1 MGVKPI
7 DLIEVERLIE
17 KAWKEVDERIEEIED
32 LKRNLVKLVKEDKC
46 FDTMLK

>member
-17 KAWKEVDERIEEIED
+17 KAWKEVDERIEEIES
-32 LKRNLVKLVKEDKC
+32 LERNLVKLVKED
-46 FDTMLK
+46 